1 MCQVTNVKKCC
12 KVTLLMCCKVYTVC
26 LHRMIRINLWKT
38 SEFDFKFSNLKIVI
52 FIKNDCIDEFESFVV
67 NQKDN
72 RNKPKNHLFGR
83 TFVLFTNF
91 TILKTIKAN

>member
-1 MCQVTNVKKCC
+1 MEKG
-12 KVTLLMCCKVYTVC
+12 
-26 LHRMIRINLWKT
+26 
-38 SEFDFKFSNLKIVI
+38 I
-52 FIKNDCIDEFESFVV
+52 FHQKNDCIVEFESFVV

-72 RNKPKNHLFGR
+72 RNKPKNHHFGQ